1 MLILPTHVD
10 HSSYILRMSVCLE
23 AMADILVQHL
33 LQNNFVIVYVRSGGT
48 SLYMIT
54 SLYVKNNM
62 KFTFVIEDKTFF
74 QAELEP
80 LFSVRH

>member
-1 MLILPTHVD
+1 
-10 HSSYILRMSVCLE
+10 MSVCLE

-33 LQNNFVIVYVRSGGT
+33 LQNNFVIVYVRSSGT

-62 KFTFVIEDKTFF
+62 KLTFVIEDRTIF

-80 LFSVRH
+80 LFSVRY

>member
-1 MLILPTHVD
+1 
-10 HSSYILRMSVCLE
+10 MSVCLE

-33 LQNNFVIVYVRSGGT
+33 LQNNFVIVYVRSSGT

-54 SLYVKNNM
+54 SFYVKNNI